1 MQSSIITF
9 NFLSV
14 DKDTGKIKVLD
25 TDCLKSADIL
35 GENDSSSINS
45 WPLISIYKLLVV
57 FFILFD
63 DMIPNVWLS
72 AIKIDNLYGNKDLPF
87 VFLHNNQ

>member
-45 WPLISIYKLLVV
+45 WSLISIYKLLVF

-63 DMIPNVWLS
+63 DMIPNV
-72 AIKIDNLYGNKDLPF
+72 
-87 VFLHNNQ
+87 